1 MENFKFK
8 DMKINVPLSLHTT
21 MRVGGNAHFF
31 IEPNS
36 VKKFVE
42 IIKFCAKNN
51 IRYFVLGNGS
61 NVIFGDEG
69 YDGVIISTKKINK
82 IKIHKNIAVI
92 DCGVNLFIANKI
104 FIKNALSGME
114 FTYGIPGTMGGA
126 VYMNAGAYNHEIKD
140 IVHKVMYYNGKK
152 IKIIKNKN
160 TIFSYRDSIFKKNNF
175 VILKVWLKLNKSEK
189 KEVESN
195 CLNNLKKRQISQPLE
210 YPNCGSVFKK
220 VNGVSA
226 GQIIDK
232 LGLKGLKVGGAE
244 ISCLHA
250 NFIVNKG
257 NASASDVK
265 NLIQQV
271 KAKVKQKSDISLEEE
286 VIIL

>member
-69 YDGVIISTKKINK
+69 YDGIIISTKKINK

-114 FTYGIPGTMGGA
+114 FTYGIYT
-126 VYMNAGAYNHEIKD
+126 
-140 IVHKVMYYNGKK
+140 GKK